1 MFMRVIKDKSVIDDE
16 WSLIRELDDSAPIP
30 EGSVILPFSFWQ
42 TNRDLLLKSK
52 KNHAIWIDGS
62 IETESLLDDLE
73 SFSIIALNFPTS
85 KDGRSYSHARL
96 LRERYGYKGELRAI
110 GDVLQD
116 QLFFMERCGI
126 DCFQIRDVK
135 NIEQALSGFEGFSVC
150 YQAAADDAIPIH
162 KQRKFK

>member
-1 MFMRVIKDKSVIDDE
+1 MK
-16 WSLIRELDDSAPIP
+16 
-30 EGSVILPFSFWQ
+30 ILSDVTF
-42 TNRDLLLKSK
+42 
-52 KNHAIWIDGS
+52 
-62 IETESLLDDLE
+62 
-73 SFSIIALNFPTS
+73 

-116 QLFFMERCGI
+116 QLFFMQRSGI
-126 DCFQIRDVK
+126 DCFQIRDDK
-135 NIEQALSGFEGFSVC
+135 DIEQALNSFEAFSRC